1 MMHHTRQAASRKAP
15 SVPRFFEEL
24 RTSTRPDGRYLAV
37 TSIEHGSDVVTIV
50 SGRTSI
56 DIPSDS
62 DSISVSFLTKV
73 YGGPLDGKTWL
84 GNSSRSALANHV
96 IAVTETT
103 NAATPEHKSSD
114 VAAHNG

>member
-1 MMHHTRQAASRKAP
+1 MYHARQAASRKAP
-15 SVPRFFEEL
+15 SVPRFSEEL
-24 RTSTRPDGRYLAV
+24 RTSIRPDERYLAV

-50 SGRTSI
+50 SGRKSI

-62 DSISVSFLTKV
+62 DSLSVSFLTKV

-84 GNSSRSALANHV
+84 SNSSRSALANHI

-103 NAATPEHKSSD
+103 NAVTPD
-114 VAAHNG
+114 VNRVT